1 MQLWCGWEW
10 CIRPRLESYMAASH
24 VSCGMQLTWD
34 SYYARVYI
42 VESYVAAYYVSCG
55 AQPYRDSMCF
65 HCSPSSCPDTQYD
78 VSVIRKRRMM
88 SA

>member
-1 MQLWCGWEW
+1 MPEIIMQSS
-10 CIRPRLESYMAASH
+10 RAAKQNRKCKQET
-24 VSCGMQLTWD
+24 VWLGAM
-34 SYYARVYI
+34 YI
-42 VESYVAAYYVSCG
+42 KLSEVVESYVAAYQVSCG

-78 VSVIRKRRMM
+78 VSEIRKRRMM